1 MMTHRSRC
9 FRWDRQVTGSLV
21 FLALTTVFGL
31 QLIRLLLNG
40 LVFYVRDAAGAPT
53 YATGVY
59 ALGLF
64 LLGFSAPL
72 LSKFIPSHR
81 GVLLVGISLG
91 LIRLFEQFITLP
103 IADLVLATL
112 GTGVFLI
119 FIPMYLGRVLGI
131 RTRTGESLALGL
143 LVGIAA
149 DTALKGAWAT
159 LDLSWQPG
167 LFPVLL
173 IGSLVVT
180 QIASARTL
188 TKDISKG
195 YATIPILPSLTLVGL
210 GAFLFLE
217 LLLFQNIGQQT
228 VLSNVAQPQ
237 TLAWICLGNTL
248 GVVAVIGLFRA
259 RWTPNV
265 AGFALFG
272 ILLAGIVYAPFTGYN
287 ALIGSIAGHVI
298 LSILLALACASIG
311 HPTRK
316 RGLGGIAFGSSIGML
331 FLVLLMFTYYA
342 GYDLLLPVS
351 QTGVL
356 MIAAGIIGL
365 AGVGTARVIKNG
377 LPKTQFSW
385 APAKLTILLLLL
397 PLWNSIAWTEP
408 STAAGQG
415 FPVRVMSY
423 NLHQG
428 FDTSGRL
435 DMEALAQ
442 VIESESPDIIA
453 FQEISRGWAIDGSFD
468 MLPWLSQRLDMT
480 YVWGPTADSVWGNA
494 ILSRF
499 PIIESTTYPMPNND
513 QLLLKRG
520 FTEAL
525 IDIGNGERIAV
536 IGTHLHH
543 TIDGADQRQSQLQAL
558 HNFVKGRSN
567 LVLLGDLNAEPDHS
581 EINLLRQAGL
591 VDTYDQAGFG
601 NPGITWDFPGD
612 QRRIDYIWVS
622 SDLIASDFS
631 VIESRASDHY
641 PLATTLSR

>member
-1 MMTHRSRC
+1 MMTLRSR
-9 FRWDRQVTGSLV
+9 FFGWDRQVTGSLV

-53 YATGVY
+53 YATGIY

-103 IADLVLATL
+103 IADLVLATI

-131 RTRTGESLALGL
+131 QTRTGESLALGL

-149 DTALKGAWAT
+149 DTALKGAWST

-195 YATIPILPSLTLVGL
+195 YTTIPILPSLTLVGL

-265 AGFALFG
+265 AVFSLFG

-298 LSILLALACASIG
+298 LSILLALACVSIG
-311 HPTRK
+311 QPTRK
-316 RGLGGIAFGSSIGML
+316 RGLGGIAFGTSIGML
-331 FLVLLMFTYYA
+331 
-342 GYDLLLPVS
+342 
-351 QTGVL
+351 
-356 MIAAGIIGL
+356 
-365 AGVGTARVIKNG
+365 
-377 LPKTQFSW
+377 
-385 APAKLTILLLLL
+385 
-397 PLWNSIAWTEP
+397 
-408 STAAGQG
+408 
-415 FPVRVMSY
+415 
-423 NLHQG
+423 
-428 FDTSGRL
+428 
-435 DMEALAQ
+435 
-442 VIESESPDIIA
+442 
-453 FQEISRGWAIDGSFD
+453 
-468 MLPWLSQRLDMT
+468 
-480 YVWGPTADSVWGNA
+480 
-494 ILSRF
+494 
-499 PIIESTTYPMPNND
+499 
-513 QLLLKRG
+513 
-520 FTEAL
+520 
-525 IDIGNGERIAV
+525 
-536 IGTHLHH
+536 
-543 TIDGADQRQSQLQAL
+543 
-558 HNFVKGRSN
+558 
-567 LVLLGDLNAEPDHS
+567 
-581 EINLLRQAGL
+581 
-591 VDTYDQAGFG
+591 
-601 NPGITWDFPGD
+601 
-612 QRRIDYIWVS
+612 
-622 SDLIASDFS
+622 
-631 VIESRASDHY
+631 
-641 PLATTLSR
+641 